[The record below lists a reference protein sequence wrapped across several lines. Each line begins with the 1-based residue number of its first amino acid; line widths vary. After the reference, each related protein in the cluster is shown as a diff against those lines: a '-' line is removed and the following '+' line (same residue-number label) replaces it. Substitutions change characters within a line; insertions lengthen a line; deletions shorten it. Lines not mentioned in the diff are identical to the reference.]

1 MSSLTTAWSASHCGP
16 CAARSAFAFDMGT
29 TAAHA
34 FEEAGPPLERAVHKM
49 RQPLGMLLAGAQ
61 CIGLKRQHGA
71 KGGSELVS
79 EEERNAL
86 RAQRLVEAA

>member
-1 MSSLTTAWSASHCGP
+1 MAALARTRRARLKSWLTP
-16 CAARSAFAFDMGT
+16 LRERAAKAK
-29 TAAHA
+29 
-34 FEEAGPPLERAVHKM
+34 AGPPLERAVHKM

-61 CIGLKRQHGA
+61 CIGLERQHGA